1 MSSRKE
7 FGIDPEKTM
16 AIVDHFRAADLLYP
30 TDPHA
35 LDNFYTAYI
44 RKFGHINF
52 AMLERIFRE
61 NNFNTHFLAVPT
73 HIIVERSS
81 HGMIIAD
88 ANDIVLK
95 QKITPRPFAAL
106 TFSSRE
112 GLDQFAKN
120 YGVIYNPQLNLQR
133 LHISGCYVPRSVPS
147 QQVNSQLN

>member
-1 MSSRKE
+1 
-7 FGIDPEKTM
+7 
-16 AIVDHFRAADLLYP
+16 
-30 TDPHA
+30 
-35 LDNFYTAYI
+35 
-44 RKFGHINF
+44 
-52 AMLERIFRE
+52 
-61 NNFNTHFLAVPT
+61 
-73 HIIVERSS
+73 
-81 HGMIIAD
+81 MIIAD

-120 YGVIYNPQLNLQR
+120 YRVIYNPRLNLQR